1 LTPDKTNI
9 IQFIKKEFFL
19 QQVSEKQ
26 GGKLEF
32 SDLLFQPVP
41 YSEGT
46 PKRMPPE
53 FEQYYYS
60 DEYVIVNVPLKFMFK
75 AKMFNPSRF
84 WAVYQKN
91 ISH

>member
-9 IQFIKKEFFL
+9 IQFIKKEKFL

-26 GGKLEF
+26 GAKLEF
-32 SDLLFQPVP
+32 SELLFQPVP

-46 PKRMPPE
+46 PKGMPPE

-60 DEYVIVNVPLKFMFK
+60 DEYVIVNV
-75 AKMFNPSRF
+75 
-84 WAVYQKN
+84 
-91 ISH
+91 H